1 MRLETTDAT
10 FSPANPLTALLLAGD
25 QGCAR
30 GSAAILSEAAVLLAR
45 CVDTPAQLE
54 LEAVART
61 APSDVASAC
70 RRWFAATAPLR
81 LALATTTRDAA

>member
-10 FSPANPLTALLLAGD
+10 FSPPTSLTALLLAGD

-30 GSAAILSEAAVLLAR
+30 GSSATLSEAARLLAH
-45 CVDTPAQLE
+45 CVATPAQLE

-61 APSDVASAC
+61 ASTDVASAC
-70 RRWFAATAPLR
+70 HRWFAATAPLR
-81 LALATTTRDAA
+81 RALETSGRDAA